1 MRHWERVGLYKHFV
15 QTLFSIYW
23 KRSSVVMAQ
32 LQVQAYLSI
41 VSHIPFCNGMRDK
54 AIEEFNLGYM
64 VTGAALQ

>member
-1 MRHWERVGLYKHFV
+1 MLYTHCF
-15 QTLFSIYW
+15 QSIG
-23 KRSSVVMAQ
+23 KRLRVVMAQ
-32 LQVQAYLSI
+32 IQVQAYLSI